1 MAGKFIRELRFK
13 REYFVYPSIMIEF
26 NIAPNTQIGKIIIQH
41 MVWNDENKYNLVHF
55 DRGGKFLDDFQ
66 SQNWIEICHRWFN
79 LADYGT
85 LYDDVLDYFNTH
97 FSNMHP
103 QLIDHDGLMSGIWF
117 GNINAKEKYECAVWF
132 EEEGKLYEP
141 IRFYHDRTNLKQAIN
156 QYYKD
161 KNLL

>member
-1 MAGKFIRELRFK
+1 
-13 REYFVYPSIMIEF
+13 MIEF
-26 NIAPNTQIGKIIIQH
+26 NIAPNTQIGKIIISH

-66 SQNWIEICHRWFN
+66 SQNWIEICHRWFG

-97 FSNMHP
+97 FSNMPP

-117 GNINAKEKYECAVWF
+117 GDMNAKEKYECAVWF